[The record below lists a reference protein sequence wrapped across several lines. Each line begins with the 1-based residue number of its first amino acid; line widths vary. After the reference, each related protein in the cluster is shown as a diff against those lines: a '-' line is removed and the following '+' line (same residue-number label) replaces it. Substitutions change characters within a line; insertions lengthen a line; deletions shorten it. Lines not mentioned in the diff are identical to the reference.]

1 MLRLT
6 SLLRASARMAG
17 RRAALHVLVLIAVAV
32 LLLTAATGSAQ
43 AAESVRVEVQVWQ
56 HPANPGDIRVGALPA
71 DGSWPAPEMIA
82 LMLDDGIS
90 SSGRYR
96 YGDISIEV
104 QWRIGAVPVTVE
116 VRVWQHVK
124 DERDIHISAR
134 GSLGSWRTL
143 GTVPLA
149 LDHGHGPEGRFRAG
163 GITITAP
170 LPDGESGAPLRY
182 RFDPAG
188 EATEPGSHAFL
199 TAPVASAITTY
210 EGFRRDAATLR
221 VSAVAADGASS
232 DGLFG
237 EVEAG
242 HLIEWYWR
250 YDCFVRYRVTAV
262 AEAGAGAAYREFGVR
277 PETYVFQGCQSGSL
291 PADGSTAVFSTAPEL
306 PLQHLGGT
314 GLASFAVVH
323 GPWQLVPGTQPAVL
337 AAPEPSD
344 ANLATCVSEGAV
356 PDPAVQP
363 GLVRDCAVLLDALD
377 ALLGDVGLANW
388 SAGHPIAEWD
398 GVVVEGSPPRVVEL
412 WALSGGP
419 AVAGRLPPVLGQLSA
434 LEVLD
439 LSGEDLTGEIPA
451 VLGLLADLYWLD
463 LGGNQLSGKIPPEL
477 GQLSNLMRLA
487 LAESQLSGKIPPEL
501 GQLSNLVYLALRGNP
516 LTGEIPPELGQLA
529 DLRELHLG
537 DTRLSGEI
545 PPELGQLSELEALDL
560 WVWGDGFTGVFPIE
574 LGRLTKLTYFRL
586 RPGNMTG
593 CIPPSLAPFARY
605 WDLPFCR
612 ESAAELALPPPD
624 PVLVEACSSGGAVA
638 DPKGQPGLVEDCAVL
653 LEAKPILA
661 PDESLLNWSA
671 DLPIELWMGITV
683 AGSPRRVTEIGLSSE
698 DLGGQMPAGLARL
711 SHLRELWLSGNGL
724 TGPIP
729 PELGQ
734 LWNLKDLWLYDNRL
748 TGEIPPALADL
759 RFVNRLW
766 LSGNELTGPIP
777 AALGSMSSLTNLELS
792 DNRLSGPIPI
802 ELANL
807 TKLEYLELRGNQ
819 LTGVIPP
826 QLFSI
831 RGLVEL
837 DLRDN
842 LLTGSLPPQLATFR
856 GGWGLR
862 LGGNSLT
869 GCLPLAARDVI
880 ADYDDLALRY
890 CECPALLSSGA
901 SPDLGVGAD
910 GIPFMPHEA
919 TAVAGTYR
927 VTFALVLE
935 LPDGGEFSLGVK
947 ERDDASRII
956 VTITEELSRSRLV
969 IDPFTGEE
977 LARSVVEG
985 PPGCDVSVRDL
996 FDAIVASARPQPLA
1010 PPATPDGVRGL
1021 YFLQPAEGG
1030 RAYRLGDF
1038 VLDVPAGL
1046 RITFDGYGGVCYD
1059 PGGCYTT
1066 LTLRD
1071 EDSASALTLDAAT
1084 GQELSRH
1091 VREAGAGRG
1100 AGALFDRLVG
1110 SIRRDEPPS
1119 CERAA
1124 TAPDC
1129 AVLLDIRA
1137 TLAGRGDPPNW
1148 SAETPLTAW
1157 EGVGINRFTGRVVQ
1171 LEWNGDGVSSRI
1183 PAALARLS
1191 ALELLDLSDMTGT
1204 IPEELGQLAQ
1214 LRVLELEWN
1223 DLTGGIPP
1231 DLGQLSNLWVL
1242 DLSSAGLSGEIPP
1255 QLGSLANLRQLDL
1268 SWNDLS
1274 GSVPPELGRLSNLRL
1289 LDLSASKIGGEF
1301 PTALLDLTNLQ
1312 ELRLGGLTGELPP
1325 EIGSL
1330 SKLQVL
1336 DLYGHIESA
1345 IPPEIGSLRN
1355 LRTLYL
1361 DSPFASGIP
1370 PELGSL
1376 RNLEELLLGY
1386 TLGGSI
1392 PPELGRLSRL
1402 RRLSLDGNRLTGEIP
1417 PELGALWSLATLGL
1431 GDNQLTGEIPPA
1443 LGTLWNLT
1451 ALDLTDNQLT
1461 GEIPPEL
1468 GGLGG
1473 LEFILLAR
1481 NQLTGEIPQEW
1492 GALPG
1497 LEVVDLSGNRLDGC
1511 IPPALEK
1518 FVLPGPDSNP
1528 GLMVCP
1534 RGQ

>member
-1 MLRLT
+1 
-6 SLLRASARMAG
+6 MAG
-17 RRAALHVLVLIAVAV
+17 RCAALHVLVLIAVAV

-82 LMLDDGIS
+82 LTLDDGIS
-90 SSGRYR
+90 LSDRYR

-104 QWRIGAVPVTVE
+104 PWRIGAVPVTVE
-116 VRVWQHVK
+116 VRIWQHVE

-134 GSLGSWRTL
+134 GSPGSWRTL

-149 LDHGHGPEGRFRAG
+149 LDDGHGTQGRFRAG
-163 GITITAP
+163 GITLTAP
-170 LPDGESGAPLRY
+170 LPTGETGAPLRY
-182 RFDPAG
+182 WFEPAG
-188 EATEPGSHAFL
+188 EATEPGSYAFL
-199 TAPVASAITTY
+199 TAPVASPITTY
-210 EGFRRDAATLR
+210 EGFRRDTATLR

-262 AEAGAGAAYREFGVR
+262 AEAYAGAAYREFGVR

-291 PADGSTAVFSTAPEL
+291 PADGSTAAFSAAPEL

-314 GLASFAVVH
+314 GLTSFAVVH
-323 GPWQLVPGTQPAVL
+323 SPWQLVPGTQPAVL

-344 ANLATCVSEGAV
+344 ANLAACAAEGAV

-363 GLVRDCAVLLDALD
+363 GLVRDCAALLDALD
-377 ALLGDVGLANW
+377 TLLGDAGLANW
-388 SAGHPIAEWD
+388 SAERPIAEWD
-398 GVVVEGSPPRVVEL
+398 GVGVEGDPPRVL
-412 WALSGGP
+412 GLAAWSTGP
-419 AVAGRLPPVLGQLSA
+419 FFAGRLPPVLGQLSA
-434 LEVLD
+434 LESLT
-439 LSGEDLTGEIPA
+439 LFGQELTGEIPA
-451 VLGLLADLYWLD
+451 ELGLLANLESME
-463 LGGNQLSGKIPPEL
+463 LGGNQLSGEIPPELSLLANLRWMDLGGNRLGGEIPPEL
-477 GQLSNLMRLA
+477 GQLSNLAGVTLRANQLSGDIPPELGQLSKLSKLTLA
-487 LAESQLSGKIPPEL
+487 DNRLSGKIPPEL
-501 GQLSNLVYLALRGNP
+501 GQLSNLVDMDLQDNP
-516 LTGEIPPELGQLA
+516 LTGKVPAELGQLA
-529 DLRELHLG
+529 NLQELHLG
-537 DTRLSGEI
+537 ETRLSGEI
-545 PPELGQLSELEALDL
+545 PPELGRLSELEALNL
-560 WVWGDGFTGVFPIE
+560 WVWGDGFTGVFPVE

-586 RPGNMTG
+586 QPGNMTG

-638 DPKGQPGLVEDCAVL
+638 DPEGQPGLVEDCAVL

-698 DLGGQMPAGLARL
+698 DLGGQVPAGLARL

-807 TKLEYLELRGNQ
+807 TKLEYLELQGNQ

-826 QLFSI
+826 ELFSI

-856 GGWGLR
+856 GGWGLW
-862 LGGNSLT
+862 LGGNPLT

-901 SPDLGVGAD
+901 SPDLHLGGD

-927 VTFALVLE
+927 VTFALVLD

-947 ERDDASRII
+947 ERDDAGRII
-956 VTITEELSRSRLV
+956 VTITDELSRSTLV
-969 IDPFTGEE
+969 IDPFTGDE

-985 PPGCDVSVRDL
+985 PPGCDVSVGDL
-996 FDAIVASARPQPLA
+996 FDAIVASAGPQPLD
-1010 PPATPDGVRGL
+1010 PPAAPDGVRDL

-1030 RAYRLGDF
+1030 RAYRLGGYVF
-1038 VLDVPAGL
+1038 DVPAGL

-1084 GQELSRH
+1084 GQEFSRH
-1091 VREAGAGRG
+1091 VTEAGAGRG

-1148 SAETPLTAW
+1148 SDETPW
-1157 EGVGINRFTGRVVQ
+1157 RPG
-1171 LEWNGDGVSSRI
+1171 
-1183 PAALARLS
+1183 
-1191 ALELLDLSDMTGT
+1191 
-1204 IPEELGQLAQ
+1204 
-1214 LRVLELEWN
+1214 RVLES
-1223 DLTGGIPP
+1223 TG
-1231 DLGQLSNLWVL
+1231 SRAV
-1242 DLSSAGLSGEIPP
+1242 SSPSSG
-1255 QLGSLANLRQLDL
+1255 
-1268 SWNDLS
+1268 
-1274 GSVPPELGRLSNLRL
+1274 
-1289 LDLSASKIGGEF
+1289 
-1301 PTALLDLTNLQ
+1301 TAM
-1312 ELRLGGLTGELPP
+1312 
-1325 EIGSL
+1325 
-1330 SKLQVL
+1330 
-1336 DLYGHIESA
+1336 A
-1345 IPPEIGSLRN
+1345 
-1355 LRTLYL
+1355 
-1361 DSPFASGIP
+1361 
-1370 PELGSL
+1370 
-1376 RNLEELLLGY
+1376 
-1386 TLGGSI
+1386 
-1392 PPELGRLSRL
+1392 
-1402 RRLSLDGNRLTGEIP
+1402 
-1417 PELGALWSLATLGL
+1417 
-1431 GDNQLTGEIPPA
+1431 
-1443 LGTLWNLT
+1443 
-1451 ALDLTDNQLT
+1451 
-1461 GEIPPEL
+1461 
-1468 GGLGG
+1468 
-1473 LEFILLAR
+1473 
-1481 NQLTGEIPQEW
+1481 
-1492 GALPG
+1492 
-1497 LEVVDLSGNRLDGC
+1497 
-1511 IPPALEK
+1511 
-1518 FVLPGPDSNP
+1518 
-1528 GLMVCP
+1528 
-1534 RGQ
+1534 